1 MESSF
6 EYVLILLAVAVA
18 VVVLF
23 RRFHLPTIL
32 GYLAVGVLV
41 GPHALGWI
49 PDTDDIR
56 TLAEFGVVFL
66 LFTIGLEFSLPRLLH
81 MRHALLGLGGAQVL
95 LTALITSVIGVLLG
109 MSVEGAV
116 AVGAVVAMSSTA
128 IVTKQLSD
136 QHELHTRHGRNAIG
150 ILLLQDLAV
159 VPLLIVVASFTGAD
173 DQPLSMV
180 LLWALLKGIVALAVI
195 LGLGRWAL
203 RPLFRWVAHTHST
216 ELFTLTALLVTLG
229 CAWVTHRMG
238 LSLALGAFVGG
249 IMLAETEF
257 RHQLEANLRPFR
269 DVLLALFFITIGM
282 LLDVGNLPNWWRWVA
297 LLFAALVL
305 FKMALIALLAR
316 IARADNVTAL
326 RTGLVLAQSGEFGFA
341 ILSVALHGR
350 LMPPDYGQV
359 VLAALFFSMALSP
372 LLIRYNGAI
381 ANALFPSAAR
391 VDEGE
396 VKAAVSGLA
405 TGLENH
411 VIVCGYGR
419 IGQQIGRY
427 LDEEGLPFLALDL
440 DPVRVQNAR
449 LAGEPVSFGDA
460 SHPDILEAAALRRA
474 RAVVVS
480 IDDPGATLRIT
491 RHVHRAHPELPVL
504 VRTREHAELERLRE
518 AGATEVVPETH
529 EASLM
534 LASRLLFLLGVP
546 GGRVLSRVQRA
557 RDRHYPWIH
566 SDQRVEDV
574 PDSAPVEQVRPVI
587 VAENAPAVGHTL
599 GELGLTGVRIT
610 AIRRPRD
617 ALGAESANRPE
628 DQRPEPDSQTR
639 LRAGDVLILSG
650 PPDDLDRAE
659 RFMATG

>member
-1 MESSF
+1 MEGSF
-6 EYVLILLAVAVA
+6 EYVLILLAAAVAVA
-18 VVVLF
+18 VLF
-23 RRFHLPTIL
+23 RRIHLPPIL

-49 PDTDDIR
+49 PDTEDIR
-56 TLAEFGVVFL
+56 KLAEFGVVFL

-81 MRHALLGLGGAQVL
+81 LRHALLGLGSAQVL
-95 LTALITSVIGVLLG
+95 LTALITSVIGALLG

-136 QHELHTRHGRNAIG
+136 QHELHTCHGRNAIG

-159 VPLLIVVASFTGAD
+159 VPLLIVVASFTGAAD
-173 DQPLSMV
+173 RPLSTV
-180 LLWALLKGIVALAVI
+180 LLWALLKGIAALLLI

-203 RPLFRWVAHTHST
+203 RPLFRRVAHTRST

-257 RHQLEANLRPFR
+257 RHQLEANVRPFR

-282 LLDVGNLPNWWRWVA
+282 LLDVGNLPNWWSWVA

-305 FKMALIALLAR
+305 FKTALIALLAR

-372 LLIRYNGAI
+372 LLIRYNGTI
-381 ANALFPSAAR
+381 ASALFPSTAR

-396 VKAAVSGLA
+396 VKAAVGGLA

-427 LDEEGLPFLALDL
+427 LHEEGLPFLALDL

-449 LAGEPVSFGDA
+449 LGGEPVSFGDA
-460 SHPDILEAAALRRA
+460 SHPDILEAAGLGRA

-480 IDDPGATLRIT
+480 IDDPGAALGIT
-491 RHVHRAHPELPVL
+491 RHVHRTRPELPVL
-504 VRTREHAELERLRE
+504 VRTRDQAELERLRE

-534 LASRLLFLLGVP
+534 LASRLLFVLGVP
-546 GGRVLSRVQRA
+546 GTRVLDKVREA
-557 RDRHYPWIH
+557 RDHHYPWMRGDETIRDRGR
-566 SDQRVEDV
+566 SD
-574 PDSAPVEQVRPVI
+574 
-587 VAENAPAVGHTL
+587 T
-599 GELGLTGVRIT
+599 
-610 AIRRPRD
+610 
-617 ALGAESANRPE
+617 
-628 DQRPEPDSQTR
+628 
-639 LRAGDVLILSG
+639 
-650 PPDDLDRAE
+650 
-659 RFMATG
+659 